1 MAEITS
7 ETSLQEL
14 AVIISQALEAA
25 GIVGTL
31 SGGAA
36 VSIYTNNR
44 YQSYDL
50 DFVTSAAANKLA
62 RAVEDLGFVES
73 DAKRLFEHPNTR
85 WLLEFPAGPLGF
97 GAKVVDASCLEAID
111 TPFGPLRVITPTLC
125 VMDRLAAF
133 IHWRDR
139 QCYEQATWVA
149 QNHEVDW
156 PEIESWAASEGMPSD
171 EWEQFLQTAPSKPM
185 AKSKRTGN
193 PTEAPESKS
202 EVL

>member
-7 ETSLQEL
+7 KTSLQEL
-14 AVIISQALEAA
+14 AVIVSQALEAA

-50 DFVTSAAANKLA
+50 DFVSSAAASKLA
-62 RAVEDLGFVES
+62 RAIGPLGFVES
-73 DAKRLFEHPNTR
+73 EAKRLFAHPDTP

-97 GAKVVDASCLEAID
+97 GPKVVDASYLEAID

-139 QCYEQATWVA
+139 QCYEQATCVA
-149 QNHEVDW
+149 QNHEIEW
-156 PEIESWAASEGMPSD
+156 PEIGLWAADEGMAED
-171 EWEQFLQTAPSKPM
+171 EWEQFFQTANRLS
-185 AKSKRTGN
+185 
-193 PTEAPESKS
+193 
-202 EVL
+202 

>member
-7 ETSLQEL
+7 QTSLQEL
-14 AVIISQALEAA
+14 AVIVSQALEAA

-50 DFVTSAAANKLA
+50 DFVTSAATSKLA
-62 RAVEDLGFVES
+62 RAVEALGFVES
-73 DAKRLFEHPNTR
+73 EAKRLFAHPDTS

-97 GAKVVDASCLEAID
+97 GTKVVDASCLGAID

-139 QCYEQATWVA
+139 QCHEQATWVA
-149 QNHEVDW
+149 QNHEIDW
-156 PEIESWAASEGMPSD
+156 TEIERWALDEGMTKD
-171 EWEQFLQTAPSKPM
+171 EWEQFIQTANRLS
-185 AKSKRTGN
+185 
-193 PTEAPESKS
+193 
-202 EVL
+202 

>member
-7 ETSLQEL
+7 NTSLQEL
-14 AVIISQALEAA
+14 AATISQHLEAQGLVA
-25 GIVGTL
+25 TL

-50 DFVTSAAANKLA
+50 DFVSSAGSVQLSK
-62 RAVEDLGFVES
+62 AVAILGFVETS
-73 DAKRLFEHPNTR
+73 AQRLFAHPSTA

-97 GAKVVDASCLEAID
+97 GEMVVDASELEGIS

-125 VMDRLAAF
+125 VMDRLAAYV
-133 IHWRDR
+133 HWRDR

-149 QNHEVDW
+149 QNHLISWLELKD
-156 PEIESWAASEGMPSD
+156 WAAAEGMD
-171 EWEQFLQTAPSKPM
+171 EDDWLQFYQVATKIKEDNA
-185 AKSKRTGN
+185 
-193 PTEAPESKS
+193 
-202 EVL
+202 